1 MLLILHIILLKKGR
15 DKIISLCWM
24 RNKEVNLTYTL
35 IDSMM
40 EASLRAN
47 INLHNVSS
55 ILDTKLTA
63 DLNIHSDCINIGS

>member
-1 MLLILHIILLKKGR
+1 
-15 DKIISLCWM
+15 M